1 MHLCRKTDWCLEPSL
16 VEGAIEAKVIEL
28 SGRASFRDLGII
40 YGDLKLQGRIR
51 RETTLLIDHYLLT
64 FIC

>member
-1 MHLCRKTDWCLEPSL
+1 M
-16 VEGAIEAKVIEL
+16 EGAIEAKVIEL